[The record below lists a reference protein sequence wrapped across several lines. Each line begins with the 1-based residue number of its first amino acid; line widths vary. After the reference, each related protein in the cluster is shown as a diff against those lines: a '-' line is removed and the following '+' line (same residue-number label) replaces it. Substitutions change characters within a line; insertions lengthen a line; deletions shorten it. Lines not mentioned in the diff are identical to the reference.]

1 MIARPGA
8 YADINPEGVD
18 VSMRTKSRWIL
29 EFPKDDLDAITSQY
43 GELPLPRNPD
53 FSGYI
58 GLSSSDVSR
67 LGLKIGETFLF
78 CPDGTSTAPV
88 LLKVVPLP
96 EHSAHNVAMM
106 TQRGRSF
113 VASNPSAHVDA
124 PVSFVRDGG
133 VVQVVKRPVNIGGLP
148 NDGFVGGRVVTQFD
162 EDLLGSVT
170 DAYGPTDQFRA
181 GGANELD
188 GTDRAHRG
196 FIAMSRSDLDG
207 LGVKDGVVVD
217 TIMLKASESVAVA
230 LRYVDSGVAD
240 GSVKITKRGRLHLGV
255 DESDDS
261 SRTEFFSFEHDGA
274 RIAVRRHSTA
284 RNVNDVI
291 G

>member
-18 VSMRTKSRWIL
+18 VSMRTRSRWVV
-29 EFPKDDLDAITSQY
+29 EFPKGDLDNIISQY
-43 GELPLPRNPD
+43 GELPLPRNPN
-53 FSGYI
+53 FSGYV
-58 GLSSSDVSR
+58 GLSASDISK
-67 LGLKIGETFLF
+67 LCLKVGGTFLF
-78 CPDGTSTAPV
+78 CPEGTSTAPV

-113 VASNPSAHVDA
+113 VASNPSARVDI

-133 VVQVVKRPVNIGGLP
+133 VVQVIKRHVNSGGLA
-148 NDGFVGGRVVTQFD
+148 NDGFVGGRIVTQFD
-162 EDLLGSVT
+162 QDLLDSVT
-170 DAYGPTDQFRA
+170 DTYGPTDQFRA
-181 GGANELD
+181 GGINGFNA
-188 GTDRAHRG
+188 TDRAHRG

-207 LGVKDGVVVD
+207 LGVKEGVVVD
-217 TIMLKASESVAVA
+217 TIMLKASDSVAVA

-284 RNVNDVI
+284 RNVNSVI